1 MYGVENGQLVEGI
14 SNRKFTLNEKGV
26 WDLDGNP
33 IEYDS
38 ERFKIS
44 HFMPIIHIRRMWCL
58 ILLPKIRLLSL

>member
-1 MYGVENGQLVEGI
+1 MYGVENGQLVDGI

-38 ERFKIS
+38 ERFQEY
-44 HFMPIIHIRRMWCL
+44 HILC
-58 ILLPKIRLLSL
+58 LLSISRECGV